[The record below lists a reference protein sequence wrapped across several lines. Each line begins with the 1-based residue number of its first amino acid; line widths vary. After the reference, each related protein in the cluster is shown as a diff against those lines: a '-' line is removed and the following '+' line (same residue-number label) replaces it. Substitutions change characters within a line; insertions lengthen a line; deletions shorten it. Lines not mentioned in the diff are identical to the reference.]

1 MSGRRRT
8 RSASRGSSDGRVFGT
23 FPAEPLAGASPVGAR
38 PSTSSPLTDQA
49 SARVIQPGTASVD
62 EVMAEPERGNAL
74 ADPVITGAYSHNTA
88 SVSTETGLFVTTNRV
103 DGTAA
108 GQSPLGIV
116 PPRATTAELN
126 HRYVEGGTQ
135 PVITTNRVDGTVT
148 FGQTAQHG
156 ADPTEQERLR
166 V

>member
-1 MSGRRRT
+1 MSLTRRT
-8 RSASRGSSDGRVFGT
+8 QA
-23 FPAEPLAGASPVGAR
+23 L
-38 PSTSSPLTDQA
+38 STSTLTDQA
-49 SARVIQPGTASVD
+49 SARVNQPGTASVD

-74 ADPVITGAYSHNTA
+74 ADPVITGADSHNTA
-88 SVSTETGLFVTTNRV
+88 SGCTEWALLLPPKGWTELQQGYSLI
-103 DGTAA
+103 
-108 GQSPLGIV
+108 GIV

-156 ADPTEQERLR
+156 ADPTEQER
-166 V
+166 